1 MNLHIILN
9 EKFTEKFIWLIDSMY
24 LPESN
29 IIYVYGDG
37 NFVKSASAN
46 IKLVKNLN
54 SEVALSLMKNSDKL
68 FIHGFYSSAVLHF
81 LFRNLTRIKKSQ
93 LVLIIWGADL
103 YNSHF
108 EYLKNP
114 WSFKSIRHEIG
125 KSIIIRHAK
134 WFMTFAY
141 ADYNYARKWYGANG
155 QQFDCL
161 YPTNFNIE
169 FLDEISLENKSNC
182 KCKRILIG
190 QSASETNKHIEILN
204 TLKKYKN
211 ESFEIICPLSYGDKV
226 YGKSIAEYGEKVF
239 GDRFIPIFDY
249 LTPADYARLLNS
261 VHVAVFNFNRQQGTG
276 NIEILGYLGKKIYIR
291 SDTTLWE
298 HYVCRD
304 KCRFN
309 DTLTIGDSTFEDF
322 VYSNPDDTK
331 INKAY
336 FKKIWDIDYIKSLW
350 DKVMNA

>member
-1 MNLHIILN
+1 M
-9 EKFTEKFIWLIDSMY
+9 
-24 LPESN
+24 
-29 IIYVYGDG
+29 
-37 NFVKSASAN
+37 
-46 IKLVKNLN
+46 
-54 SEVALSLMKNSDKL
+54 
-68 FIHGFYSSAVLHF
+68 
-81 LFRNLTRIKKSQ
+81 
-93 LVLIIWGADL
+93 
-103 YNSHF
+103 
-108 EYLKNP
+108 
-114 WSFKSIRHEIG
+114 
-125 KSIIIRHAK
+125 
-134 WFMTFAY
+134 
-141 ADYNYARKWYGANG
+141 
-155 QQFDCL
+155 
-161 YPTNFNIE
+161 
-169 FLDEISLENKSNC
+169 
-182 KCKRILIG
+182 
-190 QSASETNKHIEILN
+190 
-204 TLKKYKN
+204 
-211 ESFEIICPLSYGDKV
+211 
-226 YGKSIAEYGEKVF
+226 F